1 MRSTRWPLP
10 LVTLVI
16 AAWAVPLRAAAA
28 TPAEDAARLS
38 WLAGCWSGT
47 VEGIVTE
54 EHWTSP
60 AGGVLLGMNKAVA
73 NGRLASF
80 EHLRIAP
87 HGAPSEG
94 RLCYL
99 ASPQGGAVT
108 AFCAVE
114 VGDRRVVF
122 ENREHDFPQRILYWR
137 EGEKLHARV
146 EGTLDGKPAG
156 DEWEWSRCS
165 G

>member
-1 MRSTRWPLP
+1 MRSIARWKLP
-10 LVTLVI
+10 MITLVL
-16 AAWAVPLRAAAA
+16 AACTQLQPAAA
-28 TPAEDAARLS
+28 TPADDAARLS

-47 VEGIVTE
+47 ADGVVTE

-60 AGGVLLGMNKAVA
+60 AGGALLGMNKAVA

-80 EHLRIAP
+80 EHLRIAV
-87 HGAPSEG
+87 HEG

-114 VGDRRVVF
+114 IGDRRVVF
-122 ENREHDFPQRILYWR
+122 ENREHDFPQRIIYR
-137 EGEKLHARV
+137 RDGEQLHARV

-156 DEWEWSRCS
+156 DEWEWSRCRD
-165 G
+165 

>member
-1 MRSTRWPLP
+1 MRSIARWKL
-10 LVTLVI
+10 LVMTLVL
-16 AAWAVPLRAAAA
+16 AACTPLQPAAA
-28 TPAEDAARLS
+28 TPADDVARLS

-47 VEGIVTE
+47 ADGIVTE

-60 AGGVLLGMNKAVA
+60 AGGALLGMNKAVA

-87 HGAPSEG
+87 HEG

-108 AFCAVE
+108 AFCAIE
-114 VGDRRVVF
+114 IGDRRVVF
-122 ENREHDFPQRILYWR
+122 ENREHDFPQRILYR
-137 EGEKLHARV
+137 RDGDRLHARV

-156 DEWEWSRCS
+156 DEWEWSRCRD
-165 G
+165 

>member
-1 MRSTRWPLP
+1 MRATVRWH
-10 LVTLVI
+10 VTLMTFVL
-16 AAWAVPLRAAAA
+16 ASWSVPLRPAAA
-28 TPAEDAARLS
+28 TPADDAARLS

-47 VEGIVTE
+47 AEGVVTE

-87 HGAPSEG
+87 HEG

-108 AFCAVE
+108 AFCAIE
-114 VGDRRVVF
+114 IGDQRVVF
-122 ENREHDFPQRILYWR
+122 ENREHDFPQRILYR
-137 EGEKLHARV
+137 RDGDRLHARV

-156 DEWEWSRCS
+156 DEWEWSRCRD
-165 G
+165 